1 MAKKLLVLLMI
12 VGVVAFLVNCKT
24 TPEETVEPVVEET
37 PEETPEVVKAPEE
50 KPEEPP
56 EVKPEEK
63 PEEKPAPV
71 TDGEIRQ
78 ARNAIARAREADA
91 DYYDPTTLKQAEDA
105 LNAALLARKSDPT
118 TARKHL
124 ARTIERANTAFD
136 NSVAKAAL
144 ELAERAERLNKQLLA
159 ISADKFL
166 PSEYNAA
173 VAGVPETQ
181 KLFSDGKLVE
191 AREQAYTTLADMS
204 NLLERLRERQRWIDI
219 LRRDINQYLKEAEE
233 LDAHVRAPLKFQRA
247 NGLYLE
253 GIEAYQKYQ
262 LFESEELLGKAR
274 EEALALIRLA
284 KSSSEEQKKKAQAL
298 MMDVMKDLEEASDLT
313 VVTDDGTLII
323 PEDWSGEEFIE
334 ETVDEDDDQSL
345 LSPPDLRLPAERVLI
360 PEGAFVAVLGDAV
373 EENLLAQAKE
383 LWKQGVVEWNDG
395 NYSLAEE
402 YFNESR
408 KLIEVY
414 KVQAVNPDYPIYVV
428 RLIPDRRD
436 CLWRIA
442 EYNYIY
448 SNPYMWP
455 KIWRRNRKL
464 IQHPD
469 LIHPG
474 WKLVIPPK

>member
-1 MAKKLLVLLMI
+1 MAKKLLVFLMI
-12 VGVVAFLVNCKT
+12 LGVVAFLVNCKT
-24 TPEETVEPVVEET
+24 PPEQPEEPVVQET
-37 PEETPEVVKAPEE
+37 PEEKPVE

-56 EVKPEEK
+56 TVVEAPQEVPKEEV
-63 PEEKPAPV
+63 API
-71 TDGEIRQ
+71 TDEEIRK

-91 DYYDPTTLKQAEDA
+91 DYYDPTTLKEAEDA
-105 LNAALLARKSDPT
+105 LNAALMARQSDPT

-124 ARTIERANTAFD
+124 ARSVDRANTAFD
-136 NSVAKAAL
+136 NAVAKAAQ

-159 ISADKFL
+159 INADKFL

-181 KLFSDGKLVE
+181 KLFSSGQLVE
-191 AREQAYTTLADMS
+191 AREKAYATLADMS
-204 NLLERLRERQRWIDI
+204 NLLERLRERQRWIEI
-219 LRRDINQYLKEAEE
+219 LKRDINQYLKEAEA
-233 LDAHVRAPLKFQRA
+233 LDAHVQAPLQFQHA

-253 GIEAYQKYQ
+253 GIEAYQNYQ

-274 EEALALIRLA
+274 EEALALIKLA
-284 KSSSEEQKKKAQAL
+284 KSSGEERKKKAQAL
-298 MMDVMKDLEEASDLT
+298 MMDVMNELEEASKLT
-313 VVTDDGTLII
+313 VVTDDGTLIT
-323 PEDWSGEEFIE
+323 PEEWSGDEIIE
-334 ETVDEDDDQSL
+334 DIEQAEPQSM
-345 LSPPDLRLPAERVLI
+345 LSPPDFSHPAERVLI
-360 PEGAFVAVLGDAV
+360 PDGSFVAVLGDAV

-383 LWKQGVVEWNDG
+383 LWKQGVVEWNAG

-414 KVQAVNPDYPIYVV
+414 KAQAVNPDYPIYLV
-428 RLIPDRRD
+428 RLIPERRD

-448 SNPYMWP
+448 ANPYMWP

-469 LIHPG
+469 LIYPG

>member
-1 MAKKLLVLLMI
+1 MAKKLLILLMI

-37 PEETPEVVKAPEE
+37 PEETPEVTPEVVEVPEE
-50 KPEEPP
+50 KPEEVPG
-56 EVKPEEK
+56 EAV
-63 PEEKPAPV
+63 APV
-71 TDGEIRQ
+71 TDEEIRQ

-91 DYYDPTTLKQAEDA
+91 VYYDPTTLKQAEDA
-105 LNAALLARKSDPT
+105 LNAALLARQSDPT

-136 NSVAKAAL
+136 NSVAKAAQ
-144 ELAERAERLNKQLLA
+144 ELAERAEGLNKQLLA

-181 KLFSDGKLVE
+181 KLFYAGKLVE

-204 NLLERLRERQRWIDI
+204 NLLERLRERQRWIEV
-219 LRRDINQYLKEAEE
+219 LKRDINQYLKEAEE
-233 LDAHVRAPLKFQRA
+233 LDAHVLAPLKFQRA

-253 GIEAYQKYQ
+253 GIEAYQQYQ

-274 EEALALIRLA
+274 EEALALIQLA
-284 KSSSEEQKKKAQAL
+284 KSSGEEQKKKAQAL
-298 MMDVMKDLEEASDLT
+298 MMGVMKELEDASDLT
-313 VVTDDGTLII
+313 VVTDDGTLIT
-323 PEDWSGEEFIE
+323 PEDWSGEDFIE
-334 ETVDEDDDQSL
+334 ETVGEDDDQSL
-345 LSPPDLRLPAERVLI
+345 LNPPDLHLPAERVLI

-373 EENLLAQAKE
+373 EDNLLAQAKE
-383 LWKQGVVEWNDG
+383 LWKEGVVEWNNG

-402 YFNESR
+402 YFYESR

-414 KVQAVNPDYPIYVV
+414 KAQAVNPDYPIYVV
-428 RLIPDRRD
+428 RLIPERRD

-442 EYNYIY
+442 EYSYIY

-469 LIHPG
+469 LIYPG

>member
-1 MAKKLLVLLMI
+1 MAKKLLILLMI

-24 TPEETVEPVVEET
+24 TPEETVEPVVEEK
-37 PEETPEVVKAPEE
+37 PEEAPEVVETPEE
-50 KPEEPP
+50 KPEEAP
-56 EVKPEEK
+56 EVKPEE
-63 PEEKPAPV
+63 EVAPI

-91 DYYDPTTLKQAEDA
+91 DYYDPTTMKQAEDA
-105 LNAALLARKSDPT
+105 LDSALLARRSDPT
-118 TARKHL
+118 TARKQL

-136 NSVAKAAL
+136 NSVAKAAQ

-181 KLFSDGKLVE
+181 QLFYDGKLVE
-191 AREQAYTTLADMS
+191 AREQAYTTLAEMS

-219 LRRDINQYLKEAEE
+219 LKRDINQYLKEAEE
-233 LDAHVRAPLKFQRA
+233 LDAHVRAPLKFQRS
-247 NGLYLE
+247 NGFYLE

-274 EEALALIRLA
+274 EEALALIQLA

-298 MMDVMKDLEEASDLT
+298 MMDVMKELEDASDLT
-313 VVTDDGTLII
+313 VVTDDGTLIK
-323 PEDWSGEEFIE
+323 PEDWSGEEIIE
-334 ETVDEDDDQSL
+334 ETVKEDDDQSL
-345 LSPPDLRLPAERVLI
+345 LNPPDLRQPAERILI
-360 PEGAFVAVLGDAV
+360 PEGAFVVVLGDAV

-383 LWKQGVVEWNDG
+383 LWRQGVIEWNDG

-402 YFNESR
+402 YFNESK

-414 KVQAVNPDYPIYVV
+414 KTQAVNPDYPIYVV
-428 RLIPDRRD
+428 RLIPERRD

-469 LIHPG
+469 LIYPG